1 MNINDLRPAKDFALR
16 YGVKAICYGPAG
28 SGKTPVAGTA
38 PRPLMLMTEP
48 GMLSMRTSEMATY
61 PAFNIK
67 AINEFFDWAF
77 SSKEVSNFDTICID
91 SVSQMCEIILTDEL
105 NKNKD
110 GRKAYGELS
119 RKVMEKLNGLYF
131 MPQKHLYLI
140 CKEQTLD
147 GNRRPFFPGQ
157 DLPVKVPHLFDAVLR
172 LAIHNVPS
180 MGQVKALRCI
190 ASYDEIARDRTGNL
204 SEFEPPDFGALVK
217 KAMAT

>member
-48 GMLSMRTSEMATY
+48 GMLSMRTSEMATF
-61 PAFNIK
+61 PAFNIA
-67 AINEFFDWAF
+67 AINEFFTWIS

-91 SVSQMCEIILTDEL
+91 SVSQMCEIILSDEL

-119 RKVMEKLNGLYF
+119 RKVMEKLNVLYF
-131 MPQKHLYLI
+131 MPQKHLFLI
-140 CKEQTLD
+140 CKEQNLD

-157 DLPVKVPHLFDAVLR
+157 DLPVKIPHLFDAVLR
-172 LAIHNVPS
+172 LAIHNVPT
-180 MGQVKALRCI
+180 MGQVKAFRCI
-190 ASYDEIARDRTGNL
+190 GAYDEAARDRTGNL
-204 SEFEPPDFGALVK
+204 LEFEPPHFGNLIT
-217 KAMAT
+217 KAMS